1 LDDGHDNREGERVT
15 MGVAPLLV
23 SGQSWFAGASF
34 HPWFLFG
41 FLFWL
46 LPLFV
51 VGALIFLAARWLFRT
66 TEHSVGLLASG
77 ALSILEERYARG
89 EITKEQF
96 AQMKKD
102 IQR

>member
-1 LDDGHDNREGERVT
+1 
-15 MGVAPLLV
+15 MGALSGPLF
-23 SGQSWFAGASF
+23 GQSWFAGAAF

-51 VGALIFLAARWLFRT
+51 VGALVFLGARWLLRQT
-66 TEHSVGLLASG
+66 KNPIGLSGAG

>member
-1 LDDGHDNREGERVT
+1 MTTGAMLG
-15 MGVAPLLV
+15 LV
-23 SGQSWFAGASF
+23 SGQGWFAGGPL

-51 VGALIFLAARWLFRT
+51 VGALIFLGARWLVKGT
-66 TEHSVGLLASG
+66 QQHPGGPSGG
-77 ALSILEERYARG
+77 ALAILEERYARG

-102 IQR
+102 MQR

>member
-1 LDDGHDNREGERVT
+1 LDDGHDNREGERLT
-15 MGVAPLLV
+15 MGTMPGLV
-23 SGQSWFAGASF
+23 SGQGWFEGAAF

-51 VGALIFLAARWLFRT
+51 VGALIFLGARWLVRQ
-66 TEHSVGLLASG
+66 TEHPIGLSGGG
-77 ALSILEERYARG
+77 ALSILEERYVRG

>member
-1 LDDGHDNREGERVT
+1 VKMEVI
-15 MGVAPLLV
+15 PFLL
-23 SGQSWFAGASF
+23 SGQSWFAGAPF
-34 HPWFLFG
+34 HPWFRFG

-46 LPLFV
+46 LPIFV
-51 VGALIFLAARWLFRT
+51 VGAVIFLAARWLFKQP
-66 TEHSVGLLASG
+66 EHASFSGG

-102 IQR
+102 LQR

>member
-1 LDDGHDNREGERVT
+1 
-15 MGVAPLLV
+15 MGIVPGLLF
-23 SGQSWFAGASF
+23 GQSWSAGASF

-51 VGALIFLAARWLFRT
+51 VGAVLFLAARWLFRQ
-66 TEHSVGLLASG
+66 TERPSGLSGGGG
-77 ALSILEERYARG
+77 ALAILEERYARG

>member
-1 LDDGHDNREGERVT
+1 
-15 MGVAPLLV
+15 MGIVLGQLF
-23 SGQSWFAGASF
+23 GQSWFAGGSF

-41 FLFWL
+41 FLFLL
-46 LPLFV
+46 LPVFV
-51 VGALIFLAARWLFRT
+51 VGALIFLGARWLVRQT
-66 TEHSVGLLASG
+66 GRPVGLSGGG

>member
-1 LDDGHDNREGERVT
+1 
-15 MGVAPLLV
+15 MGIVPNLMV
-23 SGQSWFAGASF
+23 GQSWFAGGSF

-41 FLFWL
+41 FLFLL

-51 VGALIFLAARWLFRT
+51 VGALIFLGARWLVRQT
-66 TEHSVGLLASG
+66 GRPVGLPGG

>member
-1 LDDGHDNREGERVT
+1 
-15 MGVAPLLV
+15 MGIVPSLMV
-23 SGQSWFAGASF
+23 GQSWFAGGSF

-41 FLFWL
+41 FLFLL

-51 VGALIFLAARWLFRT
+51 VGALIFLGARWLVRQT
-66 TEHSVGLLASG
+66 GRPVGLSGG

>member
-1 LDDGHDNREGERVT
+1 M
-15 MGVAPLLV
+15 MGLLPGLI
-23 SGQSWFAGASF
+23 SGQSWYAGASF
-34 HPWFLFG
+34 HPWFIFG

-51 VGALIFLAARWLFRT
+51 FGAIVFVAARWLLRP
-66 TEHSVGLLASG
+66 TERQCVASGGSG
-77 ALSILEERYARG
+77 ALAILEERYARG

-96 AQMKKD
+96 AQMKQD